1 MILQVFDPETLKKA
15 YADGSVSAVIYARIG
30 FGEEAPVDDN
40 GDPVDGYMFHV
51 VRDTVQGCTLRSH
64 FYLGALM
71 ADSENKLSE
80 EVGFGLMEHC
90 YSEFTY
96 LAQLLPSLYYAE
108 NKYGD
113 KAPLIW

>member
-1 MILQVFDPETLKKA
+1 
-15 YADGSVSAVIYARIG
+15 
-30 FGEEAPVDDN
+30 
-40 GDPVDGYMFHV
+40 MFHV

-71 ADSENKLSE
+71 ADCENKLSE

-96 LAQLLPSLYYAE
+96 LASFFLPFIMLKINMEIKLRLFGSNDE
-108 NKYGD
+108 NK
-113 KAPLIW
+113 